1 MPPFS
6 KAMLKQMGLDA
17 VASTLHKMPE
27 KEKGK
32 AVPHTNVY
40 HRDAVHQADLIFLP
54 HDRVGKTT
62 YKYALIVVDLH
73 TGYMD
78 GEAIEEK
85 TAETTTRAI
94 ETIYKREVLDF
105 PNRLETDPGS
115 EFKSSFAQLM
125 VARNVELRYGKK
137 GRHRQQSVVENRN
150 YAVGYALNLRM
161 ASIEEITGKTSRD
174 WVSFL
179 PTVVAAF
186 NQQIADKLEKRRGK
200 KPKDHADAGPR
211 CEKKKG
217 CELLEE
223 GDKVR
228 VLLEEPVDNVTSK
241 QLHGKFR
248 SGDRR
253 WDDRVRTVH
262 QVVVRPD
269 QPALYIVTEPEPG
282 STTPAKVA
290 HTRQQLQV
298 VRSNE
303 PEIDAKKLNIRP
315 SNADYQVHSL
325 QGKKNIAKKV
335 HFLVRWKGY
344 PAQKD
349 YSWEPRA
356 NLMQSGADVQEM
368 VKNWGKT
375 STALAPAQPKP
386 KPKPAVMVKQKGS
399 SSTYGAGI
407 FDDVIKPEP
416 KQTVKA
422 KKKHPS
428 LPIR

>member
-6 KAMLKQMGLDA
+6 KSMLKQMGLDA
-17 VASTLHKMPE
+17 VASTLHKMPD

-54 HDRVGKTT
+54 HDRVGKNT

-94 ETIYKREVLDF
+94 ETIYRREILDF

-125 VARNVELRYGKK
+125 VARNVELRLGKK

-186 NQQIADKLEKRRGK
+186 NEQIADKLAKQGKK

-228 VLLEEPVDNVTSK
+228 VLLEEPVDNVTGK

-248 SGDRR
+248 AGDKR
-253 WDDRVRTVH
+253 WDDRVRTVY

-269 QPALYIVTEPEPG
+269 QPALYIVTEAG
-282 STTPAKVA
+282 SAKPAKVA

-298 VRSNE
+298 VKSNE
-303 PEIDAKKLNIRP
+303 PEIDAKKLNIRS
-315 SNADYQVHSL
+315 SNKDYQVHSL
-325 QGKKNIAKKV
+325 QGKK
-335 HFLVRWKGY
+335 
-344 PAQKD
+344 
-349 YSWEPRA
+349 
-356 NLMQSGADVQEM
+356 
-368 VKNWGKT
+368 
-375 STALAPAQPKP
+375 
-386 KPKPAVMVKQKGS
+386 
-399 SSTYGAGI
+399 
-407 FDDVIKPEP
+407 
-416 KQTVKA
+416 
-422 KKKHPS
+422 KH
-428 LPIR
+428 